1 MLDKKE
7 LLRLR
12 SSIETNK
19 SSWDSTFYD
28 CFAYAE
34 PERNYIFRQKGFTT
48 PANQKQVDLYT
59 SAARIGTDVFVA
71 RLQNKLCP
79 YKSDYIQ
86 LVPKESLEDQEESE
100 IRNLGQ
106 ELSNAANE
114 KKNELKLDSL
124 LNQSFY
130 DLAAGTACLL
140 AQNTTS
146 GLSFA
151 KIPLD
156 ELSLGTEQEQTVS
169 RKFKIAACRIWEL
182 YPELVGKTVI
192 GGYIITDSNKYDEVE
207 LNDMLYYNTKTRMY
221 EYYVLRGDELIT
233 QRVYKT
239 SPFHIFHWSRAADM
253 PFGNGVIQKVLP
265 NIKRLNKYIKS
276 KLELIPFAFPMF
288 FAQNGQ
294 IMDRNV
300 NYKPGAFIF
309 CQDPQKIVPIQMGSD
324 TSNFRLE
331 IQTEEI
337 QIKEGMLDTPLPSD
351 PTRATATEINA
362 RLQSG
367 TESFTA
373 NVARLTD
380 IMEEI
385 AWKIVEDV
393 FNSNLAGVVDFGF
406 DFIRKSFELKINND
420 AQIDNVLIQ
429 KIQAYVGFVGQF
441 DPKAIYQSMPR
452 GESLAALQ
460 RAFNLPPELTR
471 TSKEIDEAA
480 DQDAQAQA
488 EMAQA
493 QANTQMVMDTNKA
506 QAPVMAKQAM
516 GV

>member
-1 MLDKKE
+1 MLDTKE
-7 LLRLR
+7 LLRLK

-34 PERNYIFRQKGFTT
+34 PERNYIYRQKGFTS
-48 PANQKQVDLYT
+48 PANQKQVDLFT
-59 SAARIGTDVFVA
+59 SAGRIGTDVYVA

-79 YKSDYIQ
+79 YKADYIQ
-86 LVPKESLEDQEESE
+86 LIPKESLEDQREVE
-100 IRNLGQ
+100 IRNFGQ

-114 KKNELKLDSL
+114 RKNELKVDSII
-124 LNQSFY
+124 NQSLY
-130 DLAAGTACLL
+130 DLAAGTACILS
-140 AQNTTS
+140 QNTTN
-146 GLSFA
+146 GLSFT

-156 ELSLGTEQEQTVS
+156 EIALGTEQEQTVC
-169 RKFKIAACRIWEL
+169 RRFKIAACRIWEI
-182 YPELVGKTVI
+182 YPELMGKTTI
-192 GGYIITDSNKYDEVE
+192 GGFIITESNKYDEVE
-207 LNDMLYYNTKTRMY
+207 LNDMLYYNTKTKIY
-221 EYYVLRGDELIT
+221 EYYVLRGEEVIL
-233 QRVYKT
+233 QRSYKK
-239 SPFHIFHWSRAADM
+239 SPFHIFHWARAADM

-288 FAQNGQ
+288 FAQNGT

-351 PTRATATEINA
+351 LTNATATEINA
-362 RLQSG
+362 KLQSG

-380 IMEEI
+380 VIEDI

-393 FNSNLAGVVDFGF
+393 FNSNLAGVVDFNF
-406 DFIRKSFELKINND
+406 DFIRESFELKINND

-471 TSKEIDEAA
+471 TGQEIDEAA

-493 QANTQMVMDTNKA
+493 QVGTQMAMDTNKA
-506 QAPVMAKQAM
+506 QAPVMARQAM